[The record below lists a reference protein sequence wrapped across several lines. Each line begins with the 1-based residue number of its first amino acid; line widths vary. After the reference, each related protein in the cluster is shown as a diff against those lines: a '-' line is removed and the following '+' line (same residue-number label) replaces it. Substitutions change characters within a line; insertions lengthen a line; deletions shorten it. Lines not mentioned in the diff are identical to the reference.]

1 VRFQYILCLSFI
13 SYVPFVSSFLRVRYT
28 CIYIHFF
35 RSALWTFCMLQVKI
49 LPSYSDRLRRI
60 EKAVSRPPFPSEC
73 STTTLLQVATLA
85 LVATSFPNL
94 SAGLSTVHLPSCSWK
109 QEGLGIMCG
118 IDCIELLRRYV

>member
-60 EKAVSRPPFPSEC
+60 EKAPSLDLPSPLSAPPLPSYRW
-73 STTTLLQVATLA
+73 LLWPWWPPPSPIWA
-85 LVATSFPNL
+85 LVSP
-94 SAGLSTVHLPSCSWK
+94 LSTCRAVLESRKDW
-109 QEGLGIMCG
+109 
-118 IDCIELLRRYV
+118 V